1 MPPGGRRSSGRRTS
15 GHSDV
20 MHCELVI
27 PGLFSAPA
35 EARLP
40 SLELLLARGRARSG
54 ESQPLERWLAEAFGL
69 EGEPVAAGAGTALAG
84 NGDPGTERGV
94 LADPVHL
101 RLMRDRLIL
110 VPASAFGLSREEAE
124 ALCEALNEHFTGR
137 LDILPVQ
144 PPRWSARL
152 QMELEVSASS
162 PFGMAG
168 RQPAGPPPR
177 GTR

>member
-69 EGEPVAAGAGTALAG
+69 EDEPIAAGALTALAG
-84 NGDPGTERGV
+84 NRDPGEERWV
-94 LADPVHL
+94 RADPVHL

-110 VPASAFGLSREEAE
+110 VPAAAFGVSREEAE
-124 ALCEALNEHFTGR
+124 ALCETLNEHFAGR

-144 PPRWSARL
+144 PQRWSARDRKSTRL
-152 QMELEVSASS
+152 NSS
-162 PFGMAG
+162 HLGISYAVFCL
-168 RQPAGPPPR
+168 
-177 GTR
+177 

>member
-1 MPPGGRRSSGRRTS
+1 
-15 GHSDV
+15 

-69 EGEPVAAGAGTALAG
+69 EGEPVAAGALTALAG
-84 NGDPGTERGV
+84 NRDPGQERWV
-94 LADPVHL
+94 PPDPVHL

-110 VPASAFGLSREEAE
+110 VPASAFGLSPAE
-124 ALCEALNEHFTGR
+124 ATAL
-137 LDILPVQ
+137 
-144 PPRWSARL
+144 SATPNAH
-152 QMELEVSASS
+152 S
-162 PFGMAG
+162 
-168 RQPAGPPPR
+168 
-177 GTR
+177 